1 MLAAMPAE
9 DAAFVKAWLLLDEQA
24 VPAVYQ
30 LRPSFEAAEPE
41 YWAAMKILQRHG
53 QASFPDKFSQE
64 EHKSMLAAMQAGEA
78 ALVKNWFELDKKAD
92 HAMYHLRPESG
103 KDNWWAIF
111 VKLQALL
118 RKASQALED
127 LSRRQVYEISVTHE
141 EALNGM
147 LTQSISEQQK
157 AKCFFFSRPIV
168 FPPKPDDKAARMFY
182 DVVDEKEFDKDASN
196 RLEELRN
203 QVSLWFVRECAA
215 TCVVRCFIH

>member
-1 MLAAMPAE
+1 MLAAMQAE

-24 VPAVYQ
+24 APAVYQ

-41 YWAAMKILQRHG
+41 YRAAMKVLQRHG
-53 QASFPDKFSQE
+53 QASFPDKLLQE
-64 EHKSMLAAMQAGEA
+64 EHKSMLATMHAGEA
-78 ALVKNWFELDKKAD
+78 ALVKDWFELDKTAD
-92 HAMYHLRPESG
+92 PAVYHLRPESG
-103 KDNWWAIF
+103 KDNWWGIF

-127 LSRRQVYEISVTHE
+127 PSRRQLYEISVTHD

-147 LTQSISEQQK
+147 LKQPERQK
-157 AKCFFFSRPIV
+157 AKCFFFSRPIMS
-168 FPPKPDDKAARMFY
+168 PPKPDDKAARMFY
-182 DVVDEKEFDKDASN
+182 DVIDGKEFDKDASN

-215 TCVVRCFIH
+215 CVMRCFTN